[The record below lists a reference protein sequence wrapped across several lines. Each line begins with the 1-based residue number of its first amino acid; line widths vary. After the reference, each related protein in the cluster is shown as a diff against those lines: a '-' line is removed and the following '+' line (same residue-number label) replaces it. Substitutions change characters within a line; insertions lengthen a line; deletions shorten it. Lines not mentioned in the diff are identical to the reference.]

1 MSTRPPVAPPPPP
14 GSPAPGIEDVAL
26 ADAITERYLTY
37 AVSTIVGRSLPDAR
51 DGLKPVHRRLLWA
64 MRQLR
69 LDPGSG
75 FKKCARVVGDVI
87 GRYHPHGDVAVYDA
101 MVRLAQDFAV
111 RWPLVEGQGNFGN
124 IDGDGAAAMR
134 YTEARL
140 TAVAEALL
148 QGIDEDAV
156 DFRATYDGEDQEPV
170 VLPAA
175 VPNLLANGAV
185 GIAVGMATS
194 IPPHN
199 VGEIC
204 DAALHLIAHP
214 DAPIEELVARL
225 PGPDFPTGGVL
236 VEDLATRLEVYRTG
250 RGALRLRARWSV
262 QKLQDGTTAL
272 VVTEIPFQVQKAKLI
287 ERLADLLVERKLT
300 GLADVRD
307 ESTEEVR
314 IVLVPRGRPGDG
326 EALMAELFRLT
337 DLEVRVPV
345 NLNVLAD
352 GMTPKVLDLRELLR
366 AWLAHRR
373 EVLRRRSRFRLGRI
387 GQRLELLAGFLI
399 VHLNL
404 DEVIRIVREE
414 DDPRAALMARFELT
428 VVQADAVLNMRLRQ
442 LRKLEEIE
450 LKREQ
455 AGLLAERDELEALLA
470 DEGLAWA
477 KIAGEVREIG
487 EQFGP
492 QTPLGRR
499 RTTIAGAPGAV
510 AAFVAPPQP
519 SQPITVLCSEKGW
532 LRAVGEHLADA
543 SGVRHKE
550 GDGPRFLLHARTSD
564 RLLIFAG
571 NGRAYTLPCD
581 RLPGGRGFGEPL
593 RLIVDLPPPHEPL
606 SMHIARPDGRMV
618 VASDAGRGFLLAEA
632 DALGERR
639 AGKAVLVLGDGERA
653 LPLRPVAADDDAL
666 AVVGTNRRLLVFPLA
681 DLPAMAKGRGVLL
694 QRYRDARLADLLT
707 FPLTRGLIWRG
718 GRGLRSEADLR
729 PYVGRRGQVGHT
741 VPRGFPASGRF
752 EG

>member
-1 MSTRPPVAPPPPP
+1 MTRTAPPPPP
-14 GSPAPGIEDVAL
+14 PSPPPAGIVDVPL

-87 GRYHPHGDVAVYDA
+87 GRYHPHGDAAVYEA

-148 QGIDEDAV
+148 EGIDEDAV
-156 DFRATYDGEDQEPV
+156 DFRPTYDGEDEEPV
-170 VLPAA
+170 VMPAA
-175 VPNLLANGAV
+175 FPNLLANGAA
-185 GIAVGMATS
+185 GIAVGMATN

-204 DAALHLIAHP
+204 AAALHLIDHP
-214 DAPIEELVARL
+214 QAGIEELIELL
-225 PGPDFPTGGVL
+225 PGPDFPTGGIL
-236 VEDLATRLEVYRTG
+236 VEDLATRLDVYRTG
-250 RGALRLRARWSV
+250 RGALRVRARWGIE
-262 QKLQDGTTAL
+262 KLTDGTTAI

-287 ERLADLLVERKLT
+287 ERLADLLVERKLS
-300 GLADVRD
+300 GLSDVRD
-307 ESTEEVR
+307 ESTESVR
-314 IVLVPRGRPGDG
+314 VVLVPRGRVGNG

-337 DLEVRVPV
+337 DLEVRVTV

-352 GMTPKVLDLRELLR
+352 GTTPKVLDLRELLR
-366 AWLAHRR
+366 AWLAHRC
-373 EVLRRRSRFRLGRI
+373 EVLRRRSRHRLGRI
-387 GQRLELLAGFLI
+387 GQRLELLTGFLI

-428 VVQADAVLNMRLRQ
+428 ATQADAILNMRLRQ

-455 AGLLAERDELEALLA
+455 AELIAERDGLEAMLA
-470 DEGLAWA
+470 DEGLTWA
-477 KIAGEVREIG
+477 KVADEVRGIAER
-487 EQFGP
+487 FGA
-492 QTPLGRR
+492 QTQLGRR
-499 RTTIAGAPGAV
+499 RTTIADAPALV
-510 AAFVAPPQP
+510 PAISTAPVP

-532 LRAVGEHLADA
+532 LRSFSEHLADV
-543 SGVRHKE
+543 SSVRHKE
-550 GDGPRFLLHARTSD
+550 GDGPRFVVQARTTD
-564 RLLIFAG
+564 RLLIFAS
-571 NGRAYTLPCD
+571 NGRAFTLPCD
-581 RLPGGRGFGEPL
+581 RLPSGRGFGEPL
-593 RLIVDLPPPHEPL
+593 RLIVDLPPPHEPV
-606 SMHIARPDGRMV
+606 SMQIVRPEDRLV
-618 VASDAGRGFLLAEA
+618 VASDAGRGFLLSGENV
-632 DALGERR
+632 LGDRR
-639 AGKAVLVLGDGERA
+639 AGKAVLVLAEGERVF
-653 LPLRPVAADDDAL
+653 LIRPVAPEDDAI
-666 AVVGTNRRLLVFPLA
+666 AVVGNNRRLLIFSLGE
-681 DLPAMAKGRGVLL
+681 LPAMAKGRGVLL
-694 QRYRDARLADLLT
+694 QRYRDARLVDVLT
-707 FPLTRGLIWRG
+707 FRMANGLIWRG
-718 GRGLRSEADLR
+718 GRGLRGEEELR

-752 EG
+752 EV